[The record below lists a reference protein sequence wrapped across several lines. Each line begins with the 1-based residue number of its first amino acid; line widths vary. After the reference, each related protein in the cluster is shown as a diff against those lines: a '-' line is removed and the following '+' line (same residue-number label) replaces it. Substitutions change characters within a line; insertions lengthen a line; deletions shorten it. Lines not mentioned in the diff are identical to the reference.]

1 MLLLVNG
8 LLSFTKLKHSRLLLT
23 DEIHML
29 VLMNFILH
37 FNYCAN
43 EIVAIVTF
51 ALEQGGIFA
60 GFKVPFSK

>member
-1 MLLLVNG
+1 MLPLLNG
-8 LLSFTKLKHSRLLLT
+8 LLSFTKLNYSRLLLA

-43 EIVAIVTF
+43 EVFAIVT
-51 ALEQGGIFA
+51 LPLGQGGIFE
-60 GFKVPFSK
+60 GFKLPFFK